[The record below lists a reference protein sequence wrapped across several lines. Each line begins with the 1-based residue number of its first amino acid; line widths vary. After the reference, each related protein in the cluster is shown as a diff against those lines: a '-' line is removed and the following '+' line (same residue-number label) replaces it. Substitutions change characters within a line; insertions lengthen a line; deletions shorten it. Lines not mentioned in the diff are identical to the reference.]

1 MKTPVTRPILL
12 VVTPFA
18 AEALAP
24 AREHFEIVEWR
35 ALPDAAVFLRERGG
49 RVVAMITNGMA
60 GVPAICRDTLPN
72 LGVIACNGVGYDAID
87 VPWATA
93 RGIRVS
99 NTPDILSGDVADLA
113 VLLALAAHRRLP
125 QADRFVRE
133 GQWQAGPFPL
143 ARRFWG
149 SRVGILGLGR
159 IGRLIARRAAA
170 FDTQIG
176 YCGRKPQDVPYT
188 YFGSTDALAEWADVL
203 IVATPGGPDTR
214 HLVGRETLRALG
226 GDGVLV
232 NVARGSVVD
241 QSALIEALGDGTL
254 GAAGLDVFEDEPH
267 VPPALTGSDR
277 VVLTPHIASATVQTR
292 RAMAELVVENLTRHA
307 RGLPLATPVN

>member
-1 MKTPVTRPILL
+1 MTRSILL

-18 AEALAP
+18 AEALVPAGDHFEVVQWRTLADAP
-24 AREHFEIVEWR
+24 A
-35 ALPDAAVFLRERGG
+35 FLREQGA
-49 RVVAMITNGMA
+49 RVTAMITNGMA
-60 GVPAICRDTLPN
+60 GVPALCRDALPN
-72 LGVIACNGVGYDAID
+72 LAVIACNGVGFDAID

-113 VLLALAAHRRLP
+113 LLMALAAFRRLP
-125 QADRFVRE
+125 QADRFIRE

-170 FDTQIG
+170 FDADIG
-176 YCGRKPQDVPYT
+176 YCGRTRQDVPYA
-188 YFGSTDALAEWADVL
+188 YFDSTAALAKWADVL
-203 IVATPGGPDTR
+203 IVATPGGQDTR
-214 HLVGRETLRALG
+214 HLVGHECLRALG
-226 GDGVLV
+226 ADGVLV

-241 QSALIEALGDGTL
+241 QSALAQALRDGTL

-267 VPPALTGSDR
+267 VPAALTESDR

-292 RAMAELVVENLTRHA
+292 RAMADLVVENLTRHA